1 MVGISFILFCFSL
14 IIRRLYL
21 NEVHPLSLAFF
32 KVCRLSYKQG
42 GNDGIYYKV
51 IIALYIIN
59 CRKMQHHGFGDY
71 SCLL

>member
-32 KVCRLSYKQG
+32 NVRSVAATESFTVKKW
-42 GNDGIYYKV
+42 
-51 IIALYIIN
+51 
-59 CRKMQHHGFGDY
+59 
-71 SCLL
+71 